1 MLSSADVKCS
11 LFFGEGPRAPRKTGR
26 VDGVLSHRFDT
37 TGTFLCVWRNE
48 AQTHHMKGAPAM
60 MFALLNVIVGLVV
73 SLDEEDPRH
82 RADAVSQGNVPSM
95 ARVFDVH
102 LCVRRRA

>member
-1 MLSSADVKCS
+1 
-11 LFFGEGPRAPRKTGR
+11 
-26 VDGVLSHRFDT
+26 
-37 TGTFLCVWRNE
+37 
-48 AQTHHMKGAPAM
+48 MKGAPAM
-60 MFALLNVIVGLVV
+60 MFALLNGIVGLVV